1 MNRASA
7 LSGGHKFYYKRG
19 NEGIMRDE
27 LVGLVTSISDKQLP
41 DTFEKFFGTMWNE
54 REGAFVSQETY
65 VFDFKD
71 RVPDN
76 FSESYGASIVRL
88 VLGFYNTFGGIIV
101 FGVNDDDFRP
111 SGLDVRLDVEAL
123 SDVVS
128 DVSGTQ
134 IELLFR
140 TYRTPG
146 DEHHVGVL
154 LIPRR
159 GHVPPARLLKD
170 YTKYKRGTLWTRDRH
185 SVRELREAQIPLI
198 FSDRSDLML
207 SVSEDVRHSI
217 HESLPPSP
225 ATIQQFVGRK
235 DLLLVLW
242 QWFVFGD
249 KPRLYLHGPG
259 GSGKSTLAYEFSR
272 TVANRGS
279 QVRFK
284 SGEVLDY
291 VIYISSKETE
301 LNTFKG
307 VEQPFAMRQFED
319 ALSQYR
325 AILVDSGMWTRPELE
340 ALEESALIEKI
351 EDLFNNYSGLIVIDD
366 VDALSRRGKDTGE
379 ETLLFSVIR
388 ASKRTRILY
397 TLRFPPTSALN
408 SSMMVPALDAAHEF
422 PEFVDI
428 CARQFSVPNPST
440 KELNRI
446 ADATSRLP
454 LLAETVIGLRGLC
467 GTYTEALEQ
476 FRDRGGDEARQ
487 YLYQREYDRLEAGG
501 RSREVLA
508 ALLLLD
514 GPVTFPVLMR
524 ILGMKDSQVRDAIG
538 ESGSVFLAAQDDG
551 KGETHYQLTSPA
563 KGFISN
569 VSAGL
574 THYQTIKR
582 RVELYL
588 MEEAAYTPEE
598 SALIVQLDRL
608 IKGNA
613 YRDAVDIY
621 EGRDKRDPVLTNQKV
636 QALVGQA
643 YSRLGPDYRTKAR
656 ESFKAAYDLKYFDI
670 FMARAWFFVENSS
683 EYGNKAAIDVCEKV
697 LGQPKLSA
705 RYKAEFKSKIA
716 SCYFE
721 EAVRM
726 RGVSSEKAIEFYHKS
741 ILNYLSSLW
750 IGRYTDEIDTEKTRR
765 WLFQPASGLA
775 DYLGENPEA
784 YFQLLA
790 ELPSQKHDVHL
801 DGAETLIQAMLRL
814 RAPRDQNGKAR
825 FAGLIRKTLKQF
837 SSYVGDADNFPGF
850 QHLIDRLTVMLTRL
864 S

>member
-1 MNRASA
+1 
-7 LSGGHKFYYKRG
+7 
-19 NEGIMRDE
+19 MRDE
-27 LVGLVTSISDKQLP
+27 LVGLVTSISEKQLP
-41 DTFEKFFGTMWNE
+41 DKAETLFGSMWNE
-54 REGAFVSQETY
+54 NEGAFVSQETY
-65 VFDFKD
+65 VLDFKD
-71 RVPDN
+71 RVPES
-76 FSESYGASIVRL
+76 FSDEFGASIVRL
-88 VLGFYNTFGGIIV
+88 VLGFHNTFGGIVV
-101 FGVNDDDFRP
+101 FGISDGDFCP
-111 SGLDVRLDVEAL
+111 SGLNVRLDVEAL

-128 DVSGTQ
+128 EVSGAQ

-140 TYRTPG
+140 IYRMTG
-146 DEHHVGVL
+146 VDHQVGVL
-154 LIPRR
+154 LVPRR
-159 GHVPPARLLKD
+159 GHTPPVRLLKD
-170 YTKYKRGTLWTRDRH
+170 YAKYKRDTLWTRDRH

-198 FSDRSDLML
+198 FSDRSDLTL
-207 SVSEDVRHSI
+207 SVSEDVRHSV

-235 DLLLVLW
+235 DLLLLLW

-279 QVRFK
+279 QVSFK
-284 SGEVLDY
+284 NGEVLDY

-307 VEQPFAMRQFED
+307 IEQPFAMRQFED
-319 ALSQYR
+319 SLTQYK
-325 AILVDSGMWTRPELE
+325 AILVDSGMWVRAELDE
-340 ALEESALIEKI
+340 LDESALIEKI
-351 EDLFNNYSGLIVIDD
+351 DELFNNYNGLIVIDD
-366 VDALSRRGKDTGE
+366 IDALSRQGKDTGE
-379 ETLLFSVIR
+379 ESLLFSVIR

-408 SSMMVPALDAAHEF
+408 SSMMVPALDAEQEF

-428 CARQFSVPNPST
+428 CARQFNVAAPT
-440 KELNRI
+440 GKELNRT

-467 GTYTEALEQ
+467 GNYTEALEQ
-476 FRDRGGDEARQ
+476 FRDRGGDDARQ

-524 ILGMKDSQVRDAIG
+524 ILGMKDGQVRDAIG
-538 ESGSVFLAAQDDG
+538 ESGSVFLATQDDG

-563 KGFISN
+563 KGFIAN
-569 VSAGL
+569 VSSGL
-574 THYQTIKR
+574 AHYQPIKR

-588 MEEAAYTPEE
+588 LEEAAYTPEE

-608 IKGNA
+608 IKSHSF
-613 YRDAVDIY
+613 RDAVDIF

-636 QALVGQA
+636 QALIGQA
-643 YSRLGPDYRTKAR
+643 YSRMGADYRTKAR

-697 LGQPKLSA
+697 LNQPKLSA

-721 EAVRM
+721 EAIRM
-726 RGVSSEKAIEFYHKS
+726 RSVSSEKAIEFYHLS

-775 DYLGENPEA
+775 EYLGENAEP
-784 YFQLLA
+784 YFQLLSQ
-790 ELPSQKHDVHL
+790 LPSQKHDVHL

-814 RAPRDQNGKAR
+814 RAPRDKNGKAKIS
-825 FAGLIRKTLKQF
+825 GLIRRTLKQF
-837 SSYVGDADNFPGF
+837 TTYVGDTDSYPGF
-850 QHLIDRLTVMLTRL
+850 QHIIDHLSLMLTRL
-864 S
+864 A